1 MVKKIR
7 LLVDYEK
14 TGSCNF
20 SNYVFVEKVL
30 LLIINKRRFNSRTFN
45 AYEDFNKK
53 LIVSNCSVFY
63 KSSFS

>member
-1 MVKKIR
+1 MLKKIR

-30 LLIINKRRFNSRTFN
+30 LIINRRRFNSRTFN
-45 AYEDFNKK
+45 VYEDFNK
-53 LIVSNCSVFY
+53 S
-63 KSSFS
+63 